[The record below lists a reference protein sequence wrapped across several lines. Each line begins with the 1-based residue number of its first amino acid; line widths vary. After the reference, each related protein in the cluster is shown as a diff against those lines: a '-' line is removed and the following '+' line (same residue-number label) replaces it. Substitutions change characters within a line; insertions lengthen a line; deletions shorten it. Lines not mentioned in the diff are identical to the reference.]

1 MKFALLYKVFI
12 LSVQGKY
19 TNCTRGVQGFH
30 LWRISSDYEK
40 LTCLFPSIKN
50 GGHSSHILV
59 NHTLIPYT
67 LVNSYMVIWIP
78 ISIIMIVEQ
87 NCTIIFPLLLD

>member
-1 MKFALLYKVFI
+1 MKFALPYKVFT

-19 TNCTRGVQGFH
+19 INRTRGVQDFH

-40 LTCLFPSIKN
+40 LTCLFPLIKD

-59 NHTLIPYT
+59 ITCSSHTLYLT
-67 LVNSYMVIWIP
+67 HTWSFEYLS
-78 ISIIMIVEQ
+78 Q
-87 NCTIIFPLLLD
+87 